1 MFLPHNSQLGTA
13 GSLKFLRCRRELIKI
28 ADYTFT
34 LIAVNSSIG
43 SLKAMLKTSLAID
56 VLRCHPMPSTTDTKD
71 ESNID
76 DSTYSQSYTR
86 HLERRLRALETE
98 KQILQAERSRLE
110 KETQTLRTE
119 LEKLRQSPLITA
131 TVTEMLEDGRAIV
144 KSSTGPNFVVH
155 VASSIPKDKLQPG
168 ALVALNQRS
177 FAITQELPPSRDPM
191 IRAMEIEEAPNVSY
205 QDIGG
210 LLNQLREIR
219 ETVELPLL
227 KPELFEEVGIEPPK
241 GVLLTGKP
249 GTGKTLCA
257 RAVAHET
264 NATFIRV
271 IGSELVQKFIGE
283 GARLVREIF
292 MLAKEKAP
300 AIIFVDELD
309 AVGSHRLDIA
319 TSGDREVQR
328 TLMQLLSELD
338 GFENRGQVA
347 VLGAT
352 NRPDIL
358 DPALLRPG
366 RFDRIIDFPLPD
378 DTSRKE
384 IFKIHTRGMN
394 IHSSVEF
401 NQLLSSTQGRTGAD
415 IKTICTEAGMFAIR
429 DNRTCVTQEDF
440 RKAITKIQERGSGD
454 TAPSNIYC

>member
-1 MFLPHNSQLGTA
+1 
-13 GSLKFLRCRRELIKI
+13 
-28 ADYTFT
+28 
-34 LIAVNSSIG
+34 
-43 SLKAMLKTSLAID
+43 
-56 VLRCHPMPSTTDTKD
+56 MPGTTDTKNN
-71 ESNID
+71 SSID
-76 DSTYSQSYTR
+76 DSAYTQNTR

-131 TVTEMLEDGRAIV
+131 TIIEMLEDGRAIV

-155 VASSIPKDKLQPG
+155 VASSIQKDSLQPG

-177 FAITQELPPSRDPM
+177 FAITQELPPSRDPI
-191 IRAMEIEEAPNVSY
+191 IRAMEIEEAPEVSY
-205 QDIGG
+205 SDIGG
-210 LLNQLREIR
+210 LRQQLLEIR

-227 KPELFEEVGIEPPK
+227 EPELFEQVGIEPPK
-241 GVLLTGKP
+241 GVLLTGLP

-264 NATFIRV
+264 HATFIRV

-300 AIIFVDELD
+300 AIIFIDELD

-338 GFENRGQVA
+338 GFDTRGQVA

-378 DTSRKE
+378 EDSRQE

-394 IHSSVEF
+394 IDGEIDF
-401 NQLLSSTQGRTGAD
+401 GRLLAVTQDRTGAD
-415 IKTICTEAGMFAIR
+415 IKSICTEAGMFAIR
-429 DNRTCVTQEDF
+429 DKRTCITEEDF
-440 RKAITKIQERGSGD
+440 KMAITKVQERGGGRSD
-454 TAPSNIYC
+454 APGGMYC

>member
-1 MFLPHNSQLGTA
+1 
-13 GSLKFLRCRRELIKI
+13 LIKI
-28 ADYTFT
+28 TECKDLLFKETTSKA
-34 LIAVNSSIG
+34 
-43 SLKAMLKTSLAID
+43 SLKSLPENH
-56 VLRCHPMPSTTDTKD
+56 VLRCQFLPGTTDTKD
-71 ESNID
+71 EGSID
-76 DSTYSQSYTR
+76 DSAYLQNTR

-131 TVTEMLEDGRAIV
+131 TIIEMLEDGRAIV

-155 VASSIPKDKLQPG
+155 VASSIQKDILQPG

-177 FAITQELPPSRDPM
+177 FAITQELPPSRDPI
-191 IRAMEIEEAPNVSY
+191 IRAMEIEEAPEVSY
-205 QDIGG
+205 SDIGG
-210 LLNQLREIR
+210 LRQQLLEIR

-227 KPELFEEVGIEPPK
+227 EPELFEQVGIEPPK
-241 GVLLTGKP
+241 GVLLTGLP

-338 GFENRGQVA
+338 GFETRSQVA

-378 DTSRKE
+378 EDSRQE

-394 IHSSVEF
+394 IDENIDFSS
-401 NQLLSSTQGRTGAD
+401 LLIETKNRTGAD
-415 IKTICTEAGMFAIR
+415 IKSICTEAGMFAIR
-429 DNRTCVTQEDF
+429 EKRVCITAEDF
-440 RKAITKIQERGSGD
+440 KKAITKVQERGGSRGE
-454 TAPSNIYC
+454 APEGMYC

>member
-1 MFLPHNSQLGTA
+1 LPG
-13 GSLKFLRCRRELIKI
+13 
-28 ADYTFT
+28 
-34 LIAVNSSIG
+34 
-43 SLKAMLKTSLAID
+43 
-56 VLRCHPMPSTTDTKD
+56 TTDVKKD
-71 ESNID
+71 GID
-76 DSTYSQSYTR
+76 DSAYTENYTR

-131 TVTEMLEDGRAIV
+131 TVIEMLEDGRAVV

-155 VASSIPKDKLQPG
+155 VSSSIVKEKIQPG
-168 ALVALNQRS
+168 MRVALNQRS
-177 FAITQELPPSRDPM
+177 FAVTQELPPSRDPM

-205 QDIGG
+205 SDIGG
-210 LLNQLREIR
+210 LREQLLEIK

-227 KPELFEEVGIEPPK
+227 KPQLFEQVGIEPPR
-241 GVLLTGKP
+241 GVLLTGQP

-300 AIIFVDELD
+300 AIVFVDELD

-338 GFENRGQVA
+338 GFESRGQVA

-366 RFDRIIDFPLPD
+366 RFDRIIEFPFPD
-378 DTSRKE
+378 DESREE

-394 IHSSVEF
+394 LDSALDFGKLVSA
-401 NQLLSSTQGRTGAD
+401 TGGKTGAD
-415 IKTICTEAGMFAIR
+415 IKAMCTEAGMFAIR
-429 DNRTCVTQEDF
+429 ESRVCVKQDDF
-440 RKAITKIQERGSGD
+440 SKAIAKVHSRGRGD
-454 TAPSNIYC
+454 GAPGSMYC

>member
-1 MFLPHNSQLGTA
+1 
-13 GSLKFLRCRRELIKI
+13 
-28 ADYTFT
+28 
-34 LIAVNSSIG
+34 
-43 SLKAMLKTSLAID
+43 MLKTLVD
-56 VLRCHPMPSTTDTKD
+56 DEEFRCHNLPGTTDAKK
-71 ESNID
+71 EGSIE
-76 DSTYSQSYTR
+76 DSTYSQNYTR
-86 HLERRLRALETE
+86 HLERRVRALETE
-98 KQILQAERSRLE
+98 KQILHAERSRLE

-131 TVTEMLEDGRAIV
+131 TIVEILDDGRVIV

-155 VASSIPKDKLQPG
+155 VASSISKGKIQPG
-168 ALVALNQRS
+168 MRVALNQRS
-177 FAITQELPPSRDPM
+177 FAVTQELPPERDPM
-191 IRAMEIEEAPNVSY
+191 IRSMEIEEAPEVSY
-205 QDIGG
+205 VDIGG
-210 LLNQLREIR
+210 LQEQLREIK

-227 KPELFEEVGIEPPK
+227 NPEIFERVGIEPPK
-241 GVLLTGKP
+241 GVLLTGSP

-292 MLAKEKAP
+292 ILAKEKAP
-300 AIIFVDELD
+300 AIVFVDELD

-338 GFENRGQVA
+338 GFEHRGQVA

-366 RFDRIIDFPLPD
+366 RFDRIIDFPIPD
-378 DTSRKE
+378 EASRLE

-394 IHSSVEF
+394 IDSEVDYD
-401 NQLLSSTQGRTGAD
+401 QLVILTRDLTGAD
-415 IKTICTEAGMFAIR
+415 IKAICTEAGMFTIR
-429 DNRTCVTQEDF
+429 ENRVCVLKEDF
-440 RKAITKIQERGSGD
+440 QKAIEKIQIRGDKGK
-454 TAPSNIYC
+454 APSAFYC